1 MSGFRVAGFCTCVTV
16 LAMGGN
22 QMGPKMMATRSK
34 GACSSRAKPAGGL
47 PGEGGWVAAAVGLV
61 CLGGM
66 SKPADAFSSYY
77 FDRGDMYSRREIGD
91 GIVTLAAVHRSH
103 KQPVSAKGAPGK
115 GAEQPKPPAG
125 PLIIVVSIGSQHV
138 TVYDNGTPIATA
150 PVSTGMPG
158 HPTPV
163 GVFSVIQKD
172 RYHHSNIYSNAP
184 MPYMQR
190 ITWSGVAMHEGVV
203 PGHPASHGCIR
214 LPHDF
219 AMRLWGM
226 TKMGVRV
233 IVTPRDDVTP
243 VEFDHPRLVA
253 LATKP
258 PAPDV
263 PSPTGQASPAA
274 LPVFT
279 SLASSSIAPQ
289 KAAAPSAPTAPL
301 GDGIDASGD
310 SALPPLEAVATDLRP
325 GDLRPALVSFADPLP
340 GAPVVPAAATPERPA
355 KPGLV
360 SVFVSRKLGKLFVRR
375 GNEPIFDTPITI
387 AHPEAP
393 LGTYVFTAGQPTT
406 DGSKLRWLSMSVASG
421 RATVEPPKKSEMT
434 RGKSRGAREV
444 AAAAPAIS
452 PTSATEALDRIE
464 IPQEALD
471 RIAPLVTPGASLIVS
486 DLGMSGETGK
496 NTDFIILAR

>member
-1 MSGFRVAGFCTCVTV
+1 MTV
-16 LAMGGN
+16 LAMTGN
-22 QMGPKMMATRSK
+22 QMGPKTMATRIK
-34 GACSSRAKPAGGL
+34 GACSSRAKPAGGF

-66 SKPADAFSSYY
+66 SKPADAFSSHY

-91 GIVTLAAVHRSH
+91 GIVTLAAAHRSH
-103 KQPVSAKGAPGK
+103 RQPDSAKGATSN
-115 GAEQPKPPAG
+115 GAESAKKEQPKPPAG
-125 PLIIVVSIGSQHV
+125 PLIIVVSTGSQHV
-138 TVYDNGTPIATA
+138 TVYDNGAPIATA

-158 HPTPV
+158 HPTPM
-163 GVFSVIQKD
+163 GIFSVIQKD
-172 RYHHSNIYSNAP
+172 RFHHSNIYSNAP

-214 LPHDF
+214 LPHEF
-219 AMRLWGM
+219 AQRLWGM

-233 IVTPRDDVTP
+233 IVTPRNDVTP
-243 VEFDHPRLVA
+243 VDFDHPRLVA

-258 PAPDV
+258 PAPDM
-263 PSPTGQASPAA
+263 ASPAA
-274 LPVFT
+274 VPAFT
-279 SLASSSIAPQ
+279 SLAPPSIAPQ
-289 KAAAPSAPTAPL
+289 KSAAPSTPTAPL
-301 GDGIDASGD
+301 GEGIDATGD
-310 SALPPLEAVATDLRP
+310 SPLPPLEAVATDRRP

-340 GAPVVPAAATPERPA
+340 GAPAAPTAATSERPL

-360 SVFVSRKLGKLFVRR
+360 SVFVSRKLGKLFVRK

-393 LGTYVFTAGQPTT
+393 LGTYVFTAGQPTA

-421 RATVEPPKKSEMT
+421 GGTVEPPKKSEMT

-444 AAAAPAIS
+444 AAEAPAIS
-452 PTSATEALDRIE
+452 RTSATEALDRIE

-496 NTDFIILAR
+496 GTDFIMLAR